1 VFYKESKAVIVT
13 NNKKVCEKYA
23 KVVDV
28 KVAENYIGVLTTA
41 KYMVSDGYVL
51 LTHPQAGSLKP
62 NQTPYRSVMLE
73 KGSSGGTD
81 VNGVMLLDSAIETY
95 HKFIKNHPVPIY
107 EESIADDHRTI
118 DQSLIDN
125 AIRNYLK

>member
-1 VFYKESKAVIVT
+1 
-13 NNKKVCEKYA
+13 
-23 KVVDV
+23 
-28 KVAENYIGVLTTA
+28 
-41 KYMVSDGYVL
+41 
-51 LTHPQAGSLKP
+51 
-62 NQTPYRSVMLE
+62 MLE